1 MMELH
6 TMRPYAPVL
15 EQAPRDDALD
25 LYSLVPYVEDY
36 QDRARTRRCFIAD
49 DSKSEVSWTDVDGQ
63 GPATVRT
70 LNSQAEL
77 RGYRSLHCPQR
88 NDLRVISV
96 NQPNSWRPL
105 SVTCEMFKDV
115 VDAVG
120 ASSDLLELP
129 LSFYQKTIAV
139 EEGFTTAPVFR
150 LNANSMGGSADLGQ
164 LQNAH
169 R

>member
-1 MMELH
+1 
-6 TMRPYAPVL
+6 
-15 EQAPRDDALD
+15 
-25 LYSLVPYVEDY
+25 
-36 QDRARTRRCFIAD
+36 
-49 DSKSEVSWTDVDGQ
+49 
-63 GPATVRT
+63 
-70 LNSQAEL
+70 
-77 RGYRSLHCPQR
+77 
-88 NDLRVISV
+88 
-96 NQPNSWRPL
+96 
-105 SVTCEMFKDV
+105 MFKDI

-150 LNANSMGGSADLGQ
+150 LNANSMGGFADLRQ